1 MIRRVRI
8 QDAADIVEI
17 YNRYIADTTVTFEIE
32 PISVCE
38 MQKRISDIASSFP
51 YFVYEDEG
59 RVAGYAYVH
68 RWKERAAYAHTLE
81 TTVYLNPDIRHSG
94 IGTALMQHI
103 INECRTQGYKVL
115 IACITAENSDSLE
128 FHRHLGFTQA
138 SLFHNVGEKFG
149 RFLDVI
155 DMELQL

>member
-1 MIRRVRI
+1 
-8 QDAADIVEI
+8 
-17 YNRYIADTTVTFEIE
+17 
-32 PISVCE
+32 
-38 MQKRISDIASSFP
+38 
-51 YFVYEDEG
+51 
-59 RVAGYAYVH
+59 
-68 RWKERAAYAHTLE
+68 
-81 TTVYLNPDIRHSG
+81 
-94 IGTALMQHI
+94 MQHI

>member
-8 QDAADIVEI
+8 QDAADIVAI

-32 PISVCE
+32 TISLDE

-68 RWKERAAYAHTLE
+68 RWKERTAYAHTLE

-94 IGTALMQHI
+94 IGSALMQHI

-128 FHRHLGFTQA
+128 FHKHLGFTQA

-149 RFLDVI
+149 RFLNVI

>member
-8 QDAADIVEI
+8 QDAADIVAI
-17 YNRYIADTTVTFEIE
+17 YNRYIAETTVTFEIE
-32 PISVCE
+32 PISVRE

-115 IACITAENSDSLE
+115 IACVTAENSDSLE